1 MGFRVWAALPYMRTI
16 PLLELMGFRV
26 WARLPY
32 TRTIPPPDR
41 TSLPHLRL
49 LMARPT
55 CALRVAVLNVGCT
68 PPRKQAPAA
77 LVARMGRGLL

>member
-41 TSLPHLRL
+41 EGLLHLRL
-49 LMARPT
+49 PKARPT
-55 CALRVAVLNVGCT
+55 YALRVVVLSVGC
-68 PPRKQAPAA
+68 
-77 LVARMGRGLL
+77 ARQGNKLQRHSSH